1 MERYQKLAPI
11 IDFNKITSAQGFMD
25 APLDWFVVLTDLRG
39 STKAIE
45 EGRYK
50 DVNLIGAASI
60 AVIKNILGT
69 REFPFVFGGDGATF
83 ILPPDET
90 EKIKTGLS
98 RLQNHAKK
106 SFSLN
111 LRIGIVSVSEI
122 AARGGKIQIGKYQ
135 LNPGSSIGLFRGGG
149 LQIAENMIKKDTI
162 CKYVLPENEE
172 NDLPPLED
180 LSCRWSPITNRNG
193 TIISVVIQAK
203 KSANSAAEIYQK
215 ILQEIHPIFDSREF
229 SPVHRSGLHLESL
242 WTNIKRE
249 LTLRRGLSF
258 WHKIKFVILPNFT
271 VRTMAMI
278 PFGPGAKKLSHYLD
292 EKIRT
297 SDYKKMDDALKMVL
311 DCSVKQADDLTTV
324 LKRHHDAGEIYF
336 GIHRSDSALMT
347 CIVESMNAGD
357 HIHFIDGSDG
367 GYAMAAKQL
376 KKQLVA

>member
-11 IDFNKITSAQGFMD
+11 IDFNKITSDQGFLD

-69 REFPFVFGGDGATF
+69 RDFPFVFGGDGATF
-83 ILPPDET
+83 ILPPDKT
-90 EKIKTGLS
+90 EKIKSGLS

-122 AARGGKIQIGKYQ
+122 VARGGKIQIGKYQ

-149 LQIAENMIKKDTI
+149 LQIAENMIKEDTI
-162 CKYVLPENEE
+162 YKYVLPENEE
-172 NDLPPLED
+172 NDSPPLKD
-180 LSCRWSPITNRNG
+180 LSCRWAPIANRNG
-193 TIISVVIQAK
+193 TIISVVIQVK
-203 KSANSAAEIYQK
+203 KSANSSEIYQK
-215 ILQEIHPIFDSREF
+215 ILQEIYPIFDSKEY
-229 SPVHRSGLHLESL
+229 SPVHYSGMRLESL
-242 WTNIKRE
+242 WRNIKRE
-249 LTLRRGLSF
+249 LNLRKELSF
-258 WHKIKFVILPNFT
+258 WRKIKLVILPNII
-271 VRTMAMI
+271 VRMMAAI
-278 PFGPGAKKLSHYLD
+278 PFGPGAKKLSNYLD

-297 SDYKKMDDALKMVL
+297 SDYKKMDDSLKMVL
-311 DCSVKQADDLTTV
+311 DCSVKQADELTAI
-324 LKRHHDAGEIYF
+324 LNAHYSAGEIYF

-347 CIVESMNAGD
+347 CIVESMNSGD

-376 KKQLVA
+376 KKQLIV